1 MKDVP
6 SDFLFTRY
14 DARQGS
20 VWLRR
25 AFAMFM
31 RARLSWTV
39 LLLAYFVLMILVRLV
54 PFLGP
59 VLLSIAKPIFAV
71 GLLAAAWTQERGG
84 TPSFGQL
91 FQGFRANLVALLPI
105 GVFFL
110 VGATIAM
117 YGSALVDGG
126 KLVAFVTS
134 DARMSDE
141 EIAAAFADSVLQR
154 GLLFSAL
161 LMTPVLMATWW
172 APALVVF
179 QDAKPGA
186 ALAASLK
193 ASLANWKPLIAYA
206 LTVFLFGGVLPG
218 LFLGVV
224 ILILPPPVATVLV
237 PALLLPYLLFFTATL
252 HISDFVSYRDV
263 FHAGETLTPL
273 TSRSAA
279 TDAAP

>member
-1 MKDVP
+1 MADAP

-25 AFAMFM
+25 AFSMFM
-31 RARLSWTV
+31 RARLSWTI

-59 VLLSIAKPIFAV
+59 ALMSIAKPVFAV

-84 TPSFGQL
+84 TPAFGQL

-105 GVFFL
+105 GIFFL
-110 VGATIAM
+110 AGATIAM

-126 KLVAFVTS
+126 KLVALVTS

-141 EIAAAFADSVLQR
+141 EIAAAFTDAALQR
-154 GLLFSAL
+154 GILFSAL
-161 LMTPVLMATWW
+161 LMVPVLMATWW

-179 QDAKPGA
+179 QDAKAGA

-193 ASLANWKPLIAYA
+193 ASLANWKPLLVYA
-206 LTVFLFGGVLPG
+206 LTVFLFGGILPG
-218 LFLGVV
+218 VLLGIAIV
-224 ILILPPPVATVLV
+224 ILPPPFAAIMV

-263 FHAGETLTPL
+263 FHAGETLDPL
-273 TSRSAA
+273 ASRAM
-279 TDAAP
+279 T

>member
-1 MKDVP
+1 M
-6 SDFLFTRY
+6 SELRRDFPFTRY
-14 DARQGS
+14 DARQGN

-25 AFAMFM
+25 AFTMFM
-31 RARLSWTV
+31 RARLSWTI
-39 LLLAYFVLMILVRLV
+39 LLLAYFVLMILVRLI
-54 PFLGP
+54 PFAGP
-59 VLLSIAKPIFAV
+59 LLLSIAKPVFAV

-110 VGATIAM
+110 AGATIAM

-134 DARMSDE
+134 DVRMSDE
-141 EIAAAFADSVLQR
+141 DIAAAFADSVLQR

-179 QDAKPGA
+179 QDAKPGT

-193 ASLANWKPLIAYA
+193 ASLANWKALVVYA

-218 LFLGVV
+218 LFLGAAIV
-224 ILILPPPVATVLV
+224 LLPPTLAAVLI

-263 FHAGETLTPL
+263 FHAGEVLAPL
-273 TSRSAA
+273 SARA
-279 TDAAP
+279 VAPDVRP

>member
-1 MKDVP
+1 M
-6 SDFLFTRY
+6 SDIPVNFLFTRY

-20 VWLRR
+20 VWLHR
-25 AFAMFM
+25 AFTMFM
-31 RARLSWTV
+31 RARLSWTI
-39 LLLAYFVLMILVRLV
+39 LLLAYFVLMIVVRLI

-59 VLLSIAKPIFAV
+59 ALLSIAKPIFAV

-84 TPSFGQL
+84 TPSFSQL

-134 DARMSDE
+134 DARISDE

-154 GLLFSAL
+154 GMLFSVL

-186 ALAASLK
+186 ALAASLR
-193 ASLANWKPLIAYA
+193 ASLANWKPLIVYA
-206 LTVFLFGGVLPG
+206 LTVFLFGGVMPG
-218 LFLGVV
+218 LFLGVAV
-224 ILILPPPVATVLV
+224 LILPPTFAAVLV

-263 FHAGETLTPL
+263 FHAGETLVPL
-273 TSRSAA
+273 TARAV
-279 TDAAP
+279 TPDAGP

>member
-1 MKDVP
+1 MSALP
-6 SDFLFTRY
+6 NYFPFTRY

-20 VWLRR
+20 VWLHR
-25 AFAMFM
+25 AFTMFM
-31 RARLSWTV
+31 RARLSWTL
-39 LLLAYFVLMILVRLV
+39 LLLAYFVLMFLVRV
-54 PFLGP
+54 IPFFGP
-59 VLLSIAKPIFAV
+59 ALLSIAKPVFAV

-84 TPSFGQL
+84 TPSLSQL

-126 KLVAFVTS
+126 RLVTFVTS
-134 DARMSDE
+134 DVRMSDD

-154 GLLFSAL
+154 GILFSAL

-193 ASLANWKPLIAYA
+193 ASLGNWKPLLVYA

-218 LFLGVV
+218 LFLGVA
-224 ILILPPPVATVLV
+224 ILILPPAFAAVLF

-263 FHAGETLTPL
+263 FHAGEALDPL
-273 TSRSAA
+273 KSNSVRTAVER
-279 TDAAP
+279 

>member
-20 VWLRR
+20 VWLHR
-25 AFAMFM
+25 AFTMFM
-31 RARLSWTV
+31 RARLSWTL

-54 PFLGP
+54 PFLGSA
-59 VLLSIAKPIFAV
+59 LLSIAKPVFAV

-84 TPSFGQL
+84 MPTFGQL

-110 VGATIAM
+110 AGATIAM

-134 DARMSDE
+134 DVRMSDE
-141 EIAAAFADSVLQR
+141 EIAAAFIDSGLQR
-154 GLLFSAL
+154 GMLFSAL

-179 QDAKPGA
+179 QDAKPGT

-193 ASLANWKPLIAYA
+193 ASLANWKPLIVYA

-218 LFLGVV
+218 LFLGAAIV
-224 ILILPPPVATVLV
+224 ILPPTLAAVLV

-263 FHAGETLTPL
+263 FHAGEVLAPL
-273 TSRSAA
+273 TAR
-279 TDAAP
+279 TVTPDARP